1 MATQDKDTT
10 KYLYHSLKGR
20 GYNVGKDTAEFE
32 NLLLK
37 NPDSR
42 KWAYEKGRLNGLNV
56 GKSYEEFS
64 EKVAPKAQ
72 RPKAQRPTTE
82 QGWAH
87 GVRPNVAG
95 QKTTST
101 EDERPTSTKPEAKRN
116 ATKQSA
122 SRPSQNTGEKK
133 VAPVPLTADDNS
145 KYGYSQA
152 QYESATPMVDDIA
165 EQLSTEKQPLAP
177 MDTQRVIGKKVE
189 DMKRDLNYDSRYN
202 EAVVEV
208 TKENMRNI
216 TERPLKRD
224 LSVSGVDSGLQNAR
238 KEVGD
243 DLGVY
248 LLDKAV
254 ANAIADEDKRKQDD
268 ISTRFKTRF
277 NGGMS
282 PLFSGD
288 IIDRQTY
295 FDADK
300 MAEKAVSNM
309 SAEDKAEIISS
320 LALSAELDDLRKA
333 GVPDYRLPNKPSQKY
348 IDQATKNL
356 NSTIRSELVMRIAD
370 RWKPKNGFEQ
380 FMSKFIGGNTA
391 TMMATYG
398 LMPKSQIESSLLGQQ
413 MYDQENGVGVAG
425 YLGMAAGMTSD
436 PLLYLTGGTST
447 AATQL
452 GTNLAT
458 RMVLKKTATKAAQKA
473 FANKFV
479 TKVGQRAVGGAVNLG
494 LYEGGL
500 EAIRQGAYGGYY
512 NPETGQ
518 IEGFNPGAILSQTIH
533 GSAMGAAVGATG
545 LLFGNA
551 SQKAVDAI
559 GTGTVG
565 QTVARAGVLTA
576 SKVVA
581 PALEATVFS
590 IPEFISSDDNKFD
603 IWAGNMAFIAANKAV
618 GGLTKMAT
626 QPKKSAVQ
634 TIKDLSSM
642 TKNDGYLSVR
652 ERVDDYITRH
662 NGEPNYFLSKDELQE
677 LQTKGYGDLGLLFSG
692 EDKYFARYENA
703 TSMDDA
709 ARQLKEKGEY
719 SLLAKAVGDERLSQ
733 AVRARLYFIAT
744 DRCLP
749 VHTAVKTNI
758 EDTGRGYAVQ
768 TYDKDGAVITCKYF
782 KDRAKAEQY
791 KATNAD
797 RQIELNAMYMA
808 DYNMTQKALLDA
820 NEEVINELAQ
830 KYDQTTYAI
839 RRILKDYAAD
849 PEAADDI
856 VKKIHKEFVDTL
868 PGSEEVFKNANAN
881 MQAVKDRIKEGFGVG
896 VDEAM
901 RKKASERNVAEQN
914 AIDAYLDAC
923 EQANKSS
930 DVYEKIK
937 LNGSDNVLFAVL
949 DDDKTV
955 AIQRGEIT
963 VDKDGQV
970 VAKPGKYRC
979 YDFELDDYFDVDMER
994 IVDAQMMPI
1003 ESYKQRSEQV
1013 QREAKQGET
1022 KEESVEPTTA
1032 ETAERAEEG
1041 IESDDVQANEIWTLP
1056 VNGRKAEAVVVDR
1069 EGDKITV
1076 WTSEAIT
1083 EGSEKPRTFGRGYVT
1098 ELTADEF
1105 LKLGA
1110 RPKEEFAEERGTSE
1124 EGRENPAEEPMQAQS
1139 APTEPRDVEQ
1149 PTAEQPKEV
1158 EQPTAEQ
1165 VTPTEEVDPNAM
1177 PMREVKYSDG
1187 EVGKE
1192 PDFSQAT
1199 PERTA
1204 RYLDGES
1211 GMESTDVDKFVANM
1225 IAKSAK
1231 AVEEHSQ
1238 KRPEMGEDEMPGRF
1252 SQRLNEWKR
1261 QGEEL
1266 QTQKAYW
1273 DAVNAE
1279 RERVKSEEV
1288 VEAESP
1294 TMEAETAEPTV
1305 TALKVDES
1313 PVPEASE
1320 PTENASLG
1328 EGAERVKAVEER
1340 TQSLSNDFGV
1350 KVKVAKSIEDVANA
1364 DAREAIRQ
1372 GVKVTG
1378 YYDEGTGEVVIYAPN
1393 VDDASKIDK
1402 TYAHEVVG
1410 HIGMRGLLGEEKY
1423 NDFCNQVWNYMSED
1437 AQRRYAEYP
1446 GVEGDTALAADEYLA
1461 HVAENIDVYKGTT
1474 MWERIKQAV
1483 RSALQDLGITNVTD
1497 KDIEYMLRRSAE
1509 RLRKQQSRNKIVS
1522 DVNSLFSV
1530 VGGSGTHYSI
1540 SSGFEGAGF
1549 VAGNKVGNDLEPL
1562 ADAEG
1567 NAMVK
1572 LGDKEFSA
1580 KNPITEKDVLSRKS
1594 ILKMMLDDA
1603 RKLGAIDDNQYN
1615 KIVRKYTQQLNYYL
1629 QIGAKENGGVENL
1642 TERWQW
1648 LGDTVFKTIAS
1659 NSDKQYNTSMDITR
1673 VCKKNEAVI
1682 RAISELQKRQG
1693 YGVTPAQILDI
1704 YESTVVEG
1712 YQAPCPVCYVFS
1724 RYIRNGKQASSIIYG
1739 MRKYGKYLKGGE
1751 GPTWTVD
1758 DWVAELDRMGEE
1770 KETFKKAIAD
1780 ANEDVLMI
1788 PETIDNL
1795 IKEIRSAKGDKE
1807 LIAKNK
1813 AKIKELDVKY
1823 RQALDIISRQSM
1835 TNWIKSFAIQKVD
1848 SKWLMR
1854 EDAELP
1860 KDMKRFEELALDVR
1874 RTSEAMV
1881 EFPGIQR
1888 HRKSYGAA
1896 AGKEI
1901 TFASNNELGDVA
1913 LGIGI
1918 NPAKFSNKYKEC
1930 SEATDSKRRSSLRK
1944 SAREALMKSLIKAKQ
1959 QSLRGGQRMWSWS
1972 DNIERLSND
1981 VAVNLMQLEI
1991 IGCALQSYS
2000 KQLEGI
2006 RLVASM
2012 GGYVN
2017 GSLMGDGNGYKEVK
2031 ESDTEVINGVRVLK
2045 GGDYKYTIENE
2056 DGTKEERVL
2065 HSPVYQDEDGK
2076 MYTLAFDDVV
2086 GIDPFGKDDGNGN
2099 HLKGLFELNAT
2110 MDKAGNILVGMND
2123 THIKTALADDRIFF
2137 VIPWHASGGNTHIL
2151 AQMLGYLGVDVRNLN
2166 PEDYTNM
2173 QEEKRIKL
2181 ESECKEDEKNAWKV
2195 SNALVDFWEAHNYEK
2210 KYRCGIGYIESGKDG
2225 RLSEGQAEYRKLR
2238 ECILKGVAEEV
2249 WDAKGKKYKTK
2260 YFNVSGY
2267 PELMKKILADEF
2279 LSQAYYKINEDP
2291 VTKVPGGLMTSEDCK
2306 YIYPYEYWDEK
2317 STYETADVNGERYL
2331 EYCRRLGHRPKF
2343 SGSWDAEKGTRTTK
2357 VGNFVDSK
2365 GYWKLLI
2372 DRRMYGVDGKFQ
2384 DLTPVDSEGFKP
2396 EYTDSELTKKEFV
2409 VTKVADEGGVQR
2421 IVDRSIAKM
2430 ISRTGEMPNVDYNLS
2445 MEEAVKRYNSNSTT
2459 VTPALWKADDV
2470 FGPAHIGLSRK
2481 VEPTDLVGLTDNKGR
2496 VFFRVEDD
2504 GETIGEATS
2513 EGALYR
2519 EGEPEFRFIG
2529 EKGAAA
2535 IDRAEEATTRL
2546 DNLDVARKM
2555 ESARKGAKAI
2565 KLATG
2570 WERGADGKWRYEV
2583 VDSDIRPAEEWLY
2596 SKKPLKLKD
2605 ILTEDDEVFK
2615 MYPEMRDVKIV
2626 KGRALDWRG
2635 EYVHGKE
2642 MTLPFAALRF
2652 FREKIG
2658 PKEDKY
2664 FKETLYHEIQHYIQH
2679 VEGFALGGNENMILS
2694 PEIKKEAQK
2703 LLGEAQTLANRY
2715 NNRHDVGDID
2725 IYKVEKWR
2733 REAIEARDRFYAFM
2747 REHKLGYKDY
2757 IRLAGEVESRNTEA
2771 RMKMTAE
2778 ERRNSLASATE
2789 DVAREDQI
2797 FLFDSLNNESTG
2809 RMDERAEGL
2818 DNREF
2823 GDGEVATPARK
2834 TATELAAE
2842 RMQLYRDTAE
2852 NVAKSVG
2859 EEVTVVEDIEDITDD
2874 NPTLQLKKRG
2884 AKGWFD
2890 PETGKVVVNLSA
2902 HRDAADVVETVL
2914 HETIGHKGI
2923 EEMMGRERFERMI
2936 DEVWSHAAD
2945 DVRRAVSGLMQSNRN
2960 WDYRKATREYLAGLA
2975 EKVDQQGYDNLSRS
2989 EQSIWQKVKS
2999 KIEDFLNR
3007 ILSEMNIP
3015 AHVRLGEKD
3024 LSYMMWKVYDT
3035 KRREAQGETVIDKAQ
3050 GEMRDRDWSKNG
3062 RVKVVSDEQVT
3073 DVSADMSLTESLREA
3088 AKQDYGS
3095 AGTSI
3100 NANKLPT
3107 GFGLISKRGGWQP
3120 GTTNL
3125 DMGGG
3130 RFDNATEMLAE
3141 QGVTNLIFDPYNR
3154 SEEHNRKVAQEVY
3167 SNKVD
3172 TTTCNN
3178 VLNVINTK
3186 GARSNV
3192 ILQCAKALKPGGVSY
3207 FTVYE
3212 GNGTGRGAVS
3222 KNDCWQENR
3231 KTEDYVSE
3239 IEQHYRDV
3247 KRVGKLIIASD
3258 PIVDGKV
3265 SVWMYN
3271 ATGES
3276 SLEFRDADEQAQNVQ
3291 TADDIFD
3298 GEIIGMLKKQ
3308 GEDVRTLNTAIE
3320 AMADSTAKISKI
3332 LGKQKTYDKETVK
3345 NVSMAIRRMLAA
3357 DVFSTPSKSDIN
3369 SMLGAVQHSI
3379 DKDNITESVD
3389 RLTDMFI
3396 DNQQRLADRTFDK
3409 LCSTK
3414 GSKIN
3419 KNGVESIAR
3428 LDPRGQMIL
3437 NELNT
3442 AKELSPSDIMSRR
3455 DELQDKIDFGTEAQ
3469 RAEAEIKLLGL
3480 DIADKYKNDMTDLNS
3495 SIALITNDLDEL
3507 KKSYSR
3513 SFTKEQK
3520 NEYREQKKCLYE
3532 LLREAKLGRLEAT
3545 RRVSEDLYATLNG
3558 SFSEAKEFRERQANR
3573 KNEVQH
3579 DANSDLIGVSTSEVG
3594 KGRTVG
3600 KFLTNNSLAR
3610 VFLAPLG
3617 TFEQMC
3623 RMFGSRYIDGEGK
3636 LFNRFVK
3643 GWQKCSDVE
3652 QIENEQAEDE
3662 LNETA
3667 ALLLDKDK
3675 ARFSDLYDIS
3685 KKVACKL
3692 SWMDG
3697 KEEKVFTIT
3706 QGNLMYIYAV
3716 NKMPDGKVKLKKMGL
3731 PSAKIDE
3738 VVEKSLDPRLRKL
3751 ADWAQ
3756 SEFLPKLRDKYSA
3769 VNERMFGSPMED
3781 IENYYPIRILENSLV
3796 KEDELKDTG
3805 SNALPKTIT
3814 GSVIKRTYNTKP
3826 IDILNSD
3833 GVSVLLSHVREMN
3846 NWASFAEYR
3855 QDLST
3860 LLSYK
3865 TFSNKLKNMSTIY
3878 GAGNAM
3884 WKNFHDLAMVV
3895 AGAYEPKVGTADK
3908 NVVNLSKIAVGSC
3921 IAIRLNTALKQ
3932 TLSYPAFAQDAD
3944 LARMVYNVTPWRAAQ
3959 SFKWAKENMPAFRKR
3974 WSSKQAGN
3982 EILKEWKQ
3990 DWNWTQTEFMKAAQR
4005 IGMSPNA
4012 FIDALTVATGSEA
4025 VYQAK
4030 KKQYVKQGLSEQEA
4044 HDKAILDAEVT
4055 FNLSQQSSEAP
4066 YISMMQAER
4075 TYLTTMITM
4084 FRNSSMSYARQMVQS
4099 GREIANMIKYKES
4112 QLYNETQ
4119 KLVEQGMDEESAK
4132 KEAER
4137 RYYKNYARNVVKAV
4151 NFAYVLPTL
4160 WSLGC
4165 SGVYY
4170 LIFGDDK
4177 DKKKDLLEDSA
4188 KRGALGCME
4197 GFTFGGT
4204 LPQVIYDL
4212 AQGNDVNFETN
4223 PNIALAMLSQT
4234 IDSMQSKSKEKA
4246 IVNFMNAIV
4255 SSTIGLNPMT
4265 VEDLA
4270 ISAIDYFGVDE
4281 ASGRDVALLAMRIA
4295 NCPQSQMDMVYFDE
4309 LGMTAREASKR
4320 TPRELCERYAQYKAM
4335 RAYFP
4340 IMRAIDEQR
4349 WGELKDPYRKQF
4361 NDEAKKLLETK
4372 SGKAVNEAY
4381 DKYESYYKEAN
4392 KRITDIRNSDMA
4404 PDEKRRELKNVY
4416 TSGDLGVAH
4425 KFMSKLNSY
4434 LERMAKS
4441 WLNAETAE
4449 EAAKNLNSYINYKAE
4464 LVDLMNKASDNGLQ
4478 NEPSKELREA
4488 AGKLEGTL
4496 QEWAKRN
4503 PKYVRG

>member
-72 RPKAQRPTTE
+72 QPKAQRPTTE
-82 QGWAH
+82 PGWAH

-101 EDERPTSTKPEAKRN
+101 EDDRPTSTKPEAKRN
-116 ATKQSA
+116 ATAQSA
-122 SRPSQNTGEKK
+122 SRHSQNTGEKR

-189 DMKRDLNYDSRYN
+189 DMKRDLDYDSRYN
-202 EAVVEV
+202 EAVVDV
-208 TKENMRNI
+208 AKENMRNI

-238 KEVGD
+238 KEIGD
-243 DLGVY
+243 DLGMY

-254 ANAIADEDKRKQDD
+254 TDGIA
-268 ISTRFKTRF
+268 
-277 NGGMS
+277 
-282 PLFSGD
+282 
-288 IIDRQTY
+288 
-295 FDADK
+295 DADK
-300 MAEKAVSNM
+300 NAGKEIASINTNDSLINSPYYVGSGFSQQAAINRHSDIDKLTQNALNKM
-309 SAEDKAEIISS
+309 SDNDKNEIIKSI
-320 LALSAELDDLRKA
+320 ALSNELYDLRQK
-333 GVPDYRLPNKPSQKY
+333 GVPDYRLPNVPSQKY
-348 IDQATKNL
+348 IDAASKNL
-356 NSTIRSELVMRIAD
+356 KETIRNEFFNRYVERL
-370 RWKPKNGFEQ
+370 KPKNKAEQ
-380 FMSKFIGGNTA
+380 FIASAINSNTVA
-391 TMMATYG
+391 TLLAYG
-398 LMPKSQIESSLLGQQ
+398 TMPKWKIEATLLGQQ
-413 MYDQENGVGVAG
+413 MFEQENGSAAG
-425 YLGMAAGMTSD
+425 LFGSGFGMATD
-436 PLLYLTGGTST
+436 PFMYLTSGTAT

-458 RMVLKKTATKAAQKA
+458 RMALKKTATKAAQKA
-473 FANKFV
+473 FANKFA
-479 TKVGQRAVGGAVNLG
+479 TKLGQRTVHGMVNLG
-494 LYEGGL
+494 LYEGGA

-518 IEGFNPGAILSQTIH
+518 IEYFNPGAILSQTIH
-533 GSAMGAAVGATG
+533 GATMGAATGATG
-545 LLFGNA
+545 FMFGNA

-590 IPEFISSDDNKFD
+590 IPEFISSDGNKFD
-603 IWAGNMAFIAANKAV
+603 SWVHNLEFIGAMRLANAV
-618 GGLTKMAT
+618 VKPGKTL
-626 QPKKSAVQ
+626 KSAKQ
-634 TIKDLSSM
+634 TITELSSM

-719 SLLAKAVGDERLSQ
+719 SLLAKAIGDEQLSQ
-733 AVRARLYFIAT
+733 ATRARLYFIAT

-749 VHTAVKTNI
+749 VHTAVKTDI

-808 DYNMTQKALLDA
+808 DYNMMQKALLDS
-820 NEEVINELAQ
+820 NEEVINGLAQ

-839 RRILKDYAAD
+839 RRILKDYATD
-849 PEAADDI
+849 PTAADDI
-856 VKKIHKEFVDTL
+856 AKKIHKEFVDAL
-868 PGSEEVFKNANAN
+868 PGSEEISKNANAN

-923 EQANKSS
+923 EQANKSN

-1022 KEESVEPTTA
+1022 NKESVEPTTA
-1032 ETAERAEEG
+1032 ETAERAEEE

-1076 WTSEAIT
+1076 WTSEAIA

-1110 RPKEEFAEERGTSE
+1110 RPKEEFTEERGTRNE
-1124 EGRENPAEEPMQAQS
+1124 ERENAVEEPVQAQTE
-1139 APTEPRDVEQ
+1139 PTEPRDVEQ
-1149 PTAEQPKEV
+1149 PTVEQPREV

-1165 VTPTEEVDPNAM
+1165 VAPEETDPNAM

-1187 EVGKE
+1187 EVGRE
-1192 PDFSQAT
+1192 PDFAQVT
-1199 PERTA
+1199 PERA
-1204 RYLDGES
+1204 VRYLDEES
-1211 GMESTDVDKFVANM
+1211 GMDSTDVDKFVANM

-1266 QTQKAYW
+1266 QTQKNYW

-1279 RERVKSEEV
+1279 RERVNSEEV

-1320 PTENASLG
+1320 PTEKVSLG
-1328 EGAERVKAVEER
+1328 EGAERIKAVEER

-1378 YYDEGTGEVVIYAPN
+1378 YYDEGTGEVVVYAPN

-1410 HIGMRGLLGEEKY
+1410 HIGMRGLLGDEKY

-1461 HVAENIDVYKGTT
+1461 HVAENVDVYRGTT

-1483 RSALQDLGITNVTD
+1483 RMALQDLGITNVTD

-1567 NAMVK
+1567 NAMVR

-1580 KNPITEKDVLSRKS
+1580 KNPITEKDVLGRNS

-1615 KIVRKYTQQLNYYL
+1615 KIVRKYTEQLNYYL

-1739 MRKYGKYLKGGE
+1739 MRKYGKYLKGGD

-1758 DWVAELDRMGEE
+1758 DWVAELDRMDAE
-1770 KETFKKAIAD
+1770 KETYKKAIENASK
-1780 ANEDVLMI
+1780 DVLLI
-1788 PETIDNL
+1788 PETIDDL
-1795 IKEIRSAKGDKE
+1795 IKEIRAAKGDKK
-1807 LIAKNK
+1807 LIESNK

-1835 TNWIKSFAIQKVD
+1835 TNWIKSFVIQSVKN
-1848 SKWLMR
+1848 KWVMR

-1874 RTSEAMV
+1874 RTAEAMV

-1913 LGIGI
+1913 LGIGRD
-1918 NPAKFSNKYKEC
+1918 PEKFSNKYKEC
-1930 SEATDSKRRSSLRK
+1930 AEATDSKRRSSLRK

-2031 ESDTEVINGVRVLK
+2031 ESDTEIVNGVRVLK

-2123 THIKTALADDRIFF
+2123 IHIKTALADDRIFF

-2166 PEDYTNM
+2166 PEDYTKM

-2181 ESECKEDEKNAWKV
+2181 ESECNEDEKNAWKV

-2210 KYRCGIGYIESGKDG
+2210 KYRSGIGHIESGKDG

-2238 ECILKGVAEEV
+2238 ECVLKGVAEQV
-2249 WDAKGKKYKTK
+2249 WDTKDKKYKTK

-2357 VGNFVDSK
+2357 VGNFVDSR

-2481 VEPTDLVGLTDNKGR
+2481 VEPTDLVGLTDNNGR

-2555 ESARKGAKAI
+2555 ESADKGAKAI

-2626 KGRALDWRG
+2626 KSRAMNWNG
-2635 EYVHGKE
+2635 HYVIEDNAMK
-2642 MTLPFAALRF
+2642 LPFAALKFILER
-2652 FREKIG
+2652 G
-2658 PKEDKY
+2658 DKKY
-2664 FKETLYHEIQHYIQH
+2664 AENFNKTLFHEIQHYIQFK
-2679 VEGFALGGNENMILS
+2679 EGFATGGNPSGLFPEDLKKANELRSRANELIEEYNGMSVYEKLS
-2694 PEIKKEAQK
+2694 SYGGKIERE
-2703 LLGEAQTLANRY
+2703 
-2715 NNRHDVGDID
+2715 V
-2725 IYKVEKWR
+2725 
-2733 REAIEARDRFYAFM
+2733 REASQEYTDFVRNNQM
-2747 REHKLGYKDY
+2747 GYDTY
-2757 IRLAGEVESRNTEA
+2757 HSLAGEVESRNTEA

-2797 FLFDSLNNESTG
+2797 FLFDSLNNESAG

-2818 DNREF
+2818 DSREF

-2842 RMQLYRDTAE
+2842 KTQLYRDTAE

-2923 EEMMGRERFERMI
+2923 EEMMGKERFERMI
-2936 DEVWSHAAD
+2936 DEVWSHAAE
-2945 DVRRAVSGLMQSNRN
+2945 DVRLAVSGLMQSNRN

-2989 EQSIWQKVKS
+2989 EQSIWRKVKS

-3015 AHVRLGEKD
+3015 AHVRLSEKD

-3050 GEMRDRDWSKNG
+3050 GEIRDRDRSKNG

-3095 AGTSI
+3095 AGTSV
-3100 NANKLPT
+3100 NSNKLPT

-3141 QGVTNLIFDPYNR
+3141 QGVTNLVFDRFNR
-3154 SEEHNRKVAQEVY
+3154 STEHNRKVAQDVY
-3167 SNKVD
+3167 SDKVD

-3276 SLEFRDADEQAQNVQ
+3276 SLEFRDANEQAQPVQ
-3291 TADDIFD
+3291 TADDIFN

-3396 DNQQRLADRTFDK
+3396 DNQQRLADKTFDK

-3442 AKELSPSDIMSRR
+3442 SKELSPSDIMSRR

-3480 DIADKYKNDMTDLNS
+3480 DIAEKYKNDITDLNS

-3513 SFTKEQK
+3513 SFTKEQL

-3532 LLREAKLGRLEAT
+3532 LLREAKLNRIEAT
-3545 RRVSEDLYATLNG
+3545 RRASEDLYGTLND
-3558 SFSEAKEFRERQANR
+3558 SFSEAREFRERQANR

-3594 KGRTVG
+3594 KGRTVS

-3652 QIENEQAEDE
+3652 QIENEKAEDK

-3697 KEEKVFTIT
+3697 KEEREFTIT

-3756 SEFLPKLRDKYSA
+3756 TEFLPKLRDKYSA
-3769 VNERMFGSPMED
+3769 VNERMFGVPMD
-3781 IENYYPIRILENSLV
+3781 AIENYFPIRILENSLV

-3805 SNALPKTIT
+3805 GNALPKTIT

-3921 IAIRLNTALKQ
+3921 IALRLNTALKQ

-4005 IGMSPNA
+4005 IGISPNA

-4084 FRNSSMSYARQMVQS
+4084 FRNASMSYARQMVQS

-4119 KLVEQGMDEESAK
+4119 KLVEQGMDEESAR

-4212 AQGNDVNFETN
+4212 AQGNDVNFEMN

-4392 KRITDIRNSDMA
+4392 KRITDIRNSDMT

-4434 LERMAKS
+4434 VEKMTKS
-4441 WLNAETAE
+4441 WLNAATPE

>member
-82 QGWAH
+82 PGWAH
-87 GVRPNVAG
+87 GVRTNVAG

-116 ATKQSA
+116 AAAQSA

-152 QYESATPMVDDIA
+152 QYDSATPMVDDIA

-189 DMKRDLNYDSRYN
+189 NMKRDLDYDSRYN

-238 KEVGD
+238 NELGD

-254 ANAIADEDKRKQDD
+254 TDGIA
-268 ISTRFKTRF
+268 
-277 NGGMS
+277 
-282 PLFSGD
+282 
-288 IIDRQTY
+288 
-295 FDADK
+295 DADK
-300 MAEKAVSNM
+300 NAGKEIASINTNDSLINSPYYIGSGFSQQAAINRHSDIDKLTQNALNKM
-309 SAEDKAEIISS
+309 SDNDKNEIIKSI
-320 LALSAELDDLRKA
+320 ALSNELYDLRQK
-333 GVPDYRLPNKPSQKY
+333 GVPDYRLPNVPSQKY
-348 IDQATKNL
+348 IDAASKNL
-356 NSTIRSELVMRIAD
+356 KETIRNEFFNRYVERL
-370 RWKPKNGFEQ
+370 KPKNKAEQ
-380 FMSKFIGGNTA
+380 FIASAINSNTVA
-391 TMMATYG
+391 TLLAYG
-398 LMPKSQIESSLLGQQ
+398 TMPKWKIEATLLGQQ
-413 MYDQENGVGVAG
+413 MFEQENGSAAG
-425 YLGMAAGMTSD
+425 LLGSGFGMATD
-436 PLLYLTGGTST
+436 PFMYLTSGTAT
-447 AATQL
+447 AATNFGTRMAGRAML
-452 GTNLAT
+452 GKAAT
-458 RMVLKKTATKAAQKA
+458 RAAQKTL
-473 FANKFV
+473 ANKFA
-479 TKVGQRAVGGAVNLG
+479 TKLGQRTVHGMVNLG
-494 LYEGGL
+494 LYEGGA

-512 NPETGQ
+512 NPETGR
-518 IEGFNPGAILSQTIH
+518 IEGYNPGAILSQTIH
-533 GSAMGAAVGATG
+533 GATMGAATGATG
-545 LLFGNA
+545 FMFGNA

-565 QTVARAGVLTA
+565 QTVARASVLAA
-576 SKVVA
+576 SKVTA
-581 PALEATVFS
+581 PVLEATVFS
-590 IPEFISSDDNKFD
+590 IPEFISSDGNKFD
-603 IWAGNMAFIAANKAV
+603 SWVHNLEFIGAMRLANAV
-618 GGLTKMAT
+618 VKPGKTL
-626 QPKKSAVQ
+626 KSAKQ
-634 TIKDLSSM
+634 TITELSSM
-642 TKNDGYLSVR
+642 TKANGYKSIR

-662 NGEPNYFLSKDELQE
+662 NGEPNYFLTKDELQE
-677 LQTKGYGDLGLLFSG
+677 LQEKGYGDLGLLFSG

-709 ARQLKEKGEY
+709 ARQLREKGEY
-719 SLLAKAVGDERLSQ
+719 SLLAKAIGDEQLSQ
-733 AVRARLYFIAT
+733 AVRARLYYIAT

-782 KDRAKAEQY
+782 KERAKAEQY

-830 KYDQTTYAI
+830 KYGQTTYAI
-839 RRILKDYAAD
+839 RRILKDYATD

-856 VKKIHKEFVDTL
+856 AKKIHKEFVDTL

-923 EQANKSS
+923 EQANKSN

-1022 KEESVEPTTA
+1022 KQESVEPTTA
-1032 ETAERAEEG
+1032 ETAGRAEEE
-1041 IESDDVQANEIWTLP
+1041 IESDDVQANEVWTLP

-1083 EGSEKPRTFGRGYVT
+1083 DGSEKPRTFGRGYVT

-1110 RPKEEFAEERGTSE
+1110 RPKEEFAEERGASE
-1124 EGRENPAEEPMQAQS
+1124 EGRENPAEEPVQAQT

-1165 VTPTEEVDPNAM
+1165 VAPEEVDPNAM

-1192 PDFSQAT
+1192 PDFAQVT
-1199 PERTA
+1199 PERA
-1204 RYLDGES
+1204 VRYLNEES

-1231 AVEEHSQ
+1231 AVDEHAQ

-1266 QTQKAYW
+1266 QTQKDYW

-1288 VEAESP
+1288 AEAESP
-1294 TMEAETAEPTV
+1294 TIEAETAEPTV

-1320 PTENASLG
+1320 PTEKVSLG
-1328 EGAERVKAVEER
+1328 EGAERVKAIEER

-1410 HIGMRGLLGEEKY
+1410 HIGMRGLFGDEKY

-1461 HVAENIDVYKGTT
+1461 HVAENVDVYRGTT

-1483 RSALQDLGITNVTD
+1483 RMALQDLGITNVTD

-1567 NAMVK
+1567 NAMVR

-1580 KNPITEKDVLSRKS
+1580 KNPITEKDVLSRES

-1835 TNWIKSFAIQKVD
+1835 TNWIKSFVIQKD
-1848 SKWLMR
+1848 KGKWFMR

-1888 HRKSYGAA
+1888 HRKSYGAS

-1913 LGIGI
+1913 LGIGRD
-1918 NPAKFSNKYKEC
+1918 PAKFSNKYKEC
-1930 SEATDSKRRSSLRK
+1930 AEATDSKRRSSLRK

-2031 ESDTEVINGVRVLK
+2031 ESDTEIVNGVRVLK
-2045 GGDYKYTIENE
+2045 GGDYKYTIEKE

-2123 THIKTALADDRIFF
+2123 IHIKTALADDRIFF

-2210 KYRCGIGYIESGKDG
+2210 KYRCGIGHIESGKDG

-2249 WDAKGKKYKTK
+2249 WDAKDKKYKTK

-2317 STYETADVNGERYL
+2317 STYKTADVNGERYL

-2357 VGNFVDSK
+2357 VGNFVDSR

-2546 DNLDVARKM
+2546 D
-2555 ESARKGAKAI
+2555 G
-2565 KLATG
+2565 
-2570 WERGADGKWRYEV
+2570 
-2583 VDSDIRPAEEWLY
+2583 
-2596 SKKPLKLKD
+2596 
-2605 ILTEDDEVFK
+2605 
-2615 MYPEMRDVKIV
+2615 
-2626 KGRALDWRG
+2626 
-2635 EYVHGKE
+2635 
-2642 MTLPFAALRF
+2642 
-2652 FREKIG
+2652 
-2658 PKEDKY
+2658 
-2664 FKETLYHEIQHYIQH
+2664 
-2679 VEGFALGGNENMILS
+2679 
-2694 PEIKKEAQK
+2694 
-2703 LLGEAQTLANRY
+2703 
-2715 NNRHDVGDID
+2715 
-2725 IYKVEKWR
+2725 
-2733 REAIEARDRFYAFM
+2733 
-2747 REHKLGYKDY
+2747 
-2757 IRLAGEVESRNTEA
+2757 
-2771 RMKMTAE
+2771 
-2778 ERRNSLASATE
+2778 
-2789 DVAREDQI
+2789 
-2797 FLFDSLNNESTG
+2797 
-2809 RMDERAEGL
+2809 
-2818 DNREF
+2818 REF
-2823 GDGEVATPARK
+2823 GDGEVATPAFKNNRGTKIARGGKVGGVAYEVGKVMAGTIYFHKDYADQVLPEGLLEKAEQYLPEGFEYNTLAWDPKQPNVLRFDECKGFDTDPNPVVGRQFKVNVDTGQPLYKTPDGTRFESQIFHDKWQWVGNDYEGFDVQESYNWSKLYNSRIDSTPSGRVEKWQEQLRK
-2834 TATELAAE
+2834 AGLSEQGEKAK
-2842 RMQLYRDTAE
+2842 MQLYRDTAE

-2884 AKGWFD
+2884 AKGWFE

-2923 EEMMGRERFERMI
+2923 EEMMGKERFERMI

-2975 EKVDQQGYDNLSRS
+2975 EKVDQQGYDDLSRS
-2989 EQSIWQKVKS
+2989 EQSIWRKVKS

-3015 AHVRLGEKD
+3015 AHVRLSEKD

-3035 KRREAQGETVIDKAQ
+3035 KRKEAQVETVIDKAQ
-3050 GEMRDRDWSKNG
+3050 GEVRDRDWSKNG

-3100 NANKLPT
+3100 NSNKLPT

-3130 RFDNATEMLAE
+3130 RYDNATEMLAE

-3167 SNKVD
+3167 SDKVD

-3212 GNGTGRGAVS
+3212 GNGSGRGAVS

-3276 SLEFRDADEQAQNVQ
+3276 SLEFRDADEQAQTVQ
-3291 TADDIFD
+3291 TAADIFD

-3396 DNQQRLADRTFDK
+3396 DNQQRLADKTFDK

-3480 DIADKYKNDMTDLNS
+3480 DIAEKYKNDITDLNS

-3513 SFTKEQK
+3513 SFTKEQL

-3532 LLREAKLGRLEAT
+3532 LLREAKLNRIEAT
-3545 RRVSEDLYATLNG
+3545 RRASEDLYGTLND

-3594 KGRTVG
+3594 KGRTVS

-3652 QIENEQAEDE
+3652 QIENEKAEDE

-3667 ALLLDKDK
+3667 ALLLDKGK

-3697 KEEKVFTIT
+3697 KEEREFTIT

-3781 IENYYPIRILENSLV
+3781 IENYFPIRILENSLV

-3884 WKNFHDLAMVV
+3884 WENFHDLAMVV

-3921 IAIRLNTALKQ
+3921 IALRLNTALKQ
-3932 TLSYPAFAQDAD
+3932 MLSYPAFAQDAD

-3990 DWNWTQTEFMKAAQR
+3990 DWNWTQTDFMKWAQR
-4005 IGMSPNA
+4005 VGMSPNA
-4012 FIDALTVATGSEA
+4012 FVDALTVATGSEA

-4030 KKQYVKQGLSEQEA
+4030 KKQYLKQGISEQEA

-4188 KRGALGCME
+4188 KRGLLGCAE

-4212 AQGNDVNFETN
+4212 AQGNDANFETN

-4234 IDSMQSKSKEKA
+4234 IDYMQSKSKEKA

-4281 ASGRDVALLAMRIA
+4281 ASGRDMALLFMRIA

-4372 SGKAVNEAY
+4372 SGKVVNEAY

-4434 LERMAKS
+4434 LEKMAKS

>member
-82 QGWAH
+82 PGWAH

-116 ATKQSA
+116 ATAQSA

-133 VAPVPLTADDNS
+133 VAPVSLAPDDNS

-189 DMKRDLNYDSRYN
+189 DMKRDLDYDSRYN

-208 TKENMRNI
+208 AKENMRNI

-238 KEVGD
+238 KEIGD

-254 ANAIADEDKRKQDD
+254 TNAIADEDKRKQDD
-268 ISTRFKTRF
+268 ISTRFNSRF

-282 PLFSGD
+282 SLFPGE
-288 IIDRQTY
+288 IIDTQTY

-300 MAEKAVSNM
+300 MAEKAVNNM

-320 LALSAELDDLRKA
+320 LALTAEIDDLRKA

-380 FMSKFIGGNTA
+380 FMSKFIGGNTV

-398 LMPKSQIESSLLGQQ
+398 SMPKSQIESSLLGQQ

-425 YLGMAAGMTSD
+425 YLGMAAGMASD

-447 AATQL
+447 AATKL

-479 TKVGQRAVGGAVNLG
+479 TKLGQRAVGGAVNLG

-518 IEGFNPGAILSQTIH
+518 IEDYNPGAILSQTIH

-709 ARQLKEKGEY
+709 ARQLREKGEY
-719 SLLAKAVGDERLSQ
+719 SLLAKAIGDEQLSQ

-768 TYDKDGAVITCKYF
+768 TYDKDGVVITCKYF
-782 KDRAKAEQY
+782 KDRAKAAQY

-856 VKKIHKEFVDTL
+856 AKKIHKEFVDTL

-1022 KEESVEPTTA
+1022 NEESVEPTTA
-1032 ETAERAEEG
+1032 ERAERAEEE
-1041 IESDDVQANEIWTLP
+1041 IESDDVQANEVWTLP
-1056 VNGRKAEAVVVDR
+1056 VNGRRAEAVVVDR

-1105 LKLGA
+1105 VKLGA

-1124 EGRENPAEEPMQAQS
+1124 EGRENPVEEPVQAQTES
-1139 APTEPRDVEQ
+1139 TEPRDVEQ

-1158 EQPTAEQ
+1158 EQPTAE
-1165 VTPTEEVDPNAM
+1165 VAPTEETDPDAM

-1187 EVGKE
+1187 EVGRE
-1192 PDFSQAT
+1192 PDFTQVT
-1199 PERTA
+1199 PERA
-1204 RYLDGES
+1204 VRYLDEES

-1288 VEAESP
+1288 AEAESP
-1294 TMEAETAEPTV
+1294 TIEAETAEPTV

-1320 PTENASLG
+1320 PMTESQRKAAENIATKLGYTIEWHDTMPENGRIDYATRTIHLAKDAENPLVVVFGHETYHELSKDEQTRSDVMSFVKDVLG
-1328 EGAERVKAVEER
+1328 EEEFNRRLQHKQDVYRDTEYGNNLNEMEDEVACDVFGKAIYDNGLLERISWEADHKILGAMLRVLDKILSSVGLKDAKLTNAYLIISSAYNRGLKRAEMSKLTTKEEVAKYSLKQKDKVDNGSKEYYESNKQKANISEEVFNKAQQSMDEMAKVMEESESEAIARGNKMLLPDEILKPNGGGSTIVANGSYGKTMENTLYCLRTLAYNQFVGDVAKQIGRPLSQKESFLASQMVYEIATDAQCLYCYVSLDRKAYDDFLIRYVEQRDNLLDKFNKLPNAIRKECAKKGAKPHLVLKDLYDEFLNKRKDTKPMQARFDMWIRNEVDGTPVLRLKDLATKDIRESILNGLDDSLKMQMVDATKYAESASWAKKEVDYVSYTGELLKLNDKWIKRLTNEYGLRFYSFSEYTAAFLLENMQMVRDAALRGLNGLAYTKEIDFVKVFAPTGMNINVSCYGRRDENGNMVMDTRQGANWEEVKRLRQQYDNVGAVFVATNDKDVEWALDQDWIDVIIPFHIVRTGADIAEFYGWKNYSAVQKDQALKGSKSMYISPVEHQNDREKFLEACEKYNVKPRFSEWLWHPNYMRLVNETRQSTINTKPMQPIFDIEAAKDSWKRFAEKGGYYGGWWKVDPETYAKAVER
-1340 TQSLSNDFGV
+1340 VV
-1350 KVKVAKSIEDVANA
+1350 KDVKGDAVIEN
-1364 DAREAIRQ
+1364 
-1372 GVKVTG
+1372 
-1378 YYDEGTGEVVIYAPN
+1378 
-1393 VDDASKIDK
+1393 
-1402 TYAHEVVG
+1402 
-1410 HIGMRGLLGEEKY
+1410 
-1423 NDFCNQVWNYMSED
+1423 
-1437 AQRRYAEYP
+1437 
-1446 GVEGDTALAADEYLA
+1446 
-1461 HVAENIDVYKGTT
+1461 
-1474 MWERIKQAV
+1474 
-1483 RSALQDLGITNVTD
+1483 
-1497 KDIEYMLRRSAE
+1497 
-1509 RLRKQQSRNKIVS
+1509 
-1522 DVNSLFSV
+1522 
-1530 VGGSGTHYSI
+1530 
-1540 SSGFEGAGF
+1540 GF
-1549 VAGNKVGNDLEPL
+1549 VD
-1562 ADAEG
+1562 
-1567 NAMVK
+1567 
-1572 LGDKEFSA
+1572 
-1580 KNPITEKDVLSRKS
+1580 
-1594 ILKMMLDDA
+1594 
-1603 RKLGAIDDNQYN
+1603 
-1615 KIVRKYTQQLNYYL
+1615 
-1629 QIGAKENGGVENL
+1629 
-1642 TERWQW
+1642 
-1648 LGDTVFKTIAS
+1648 
-1659 NSDKQYNTSMDITR
+1659 
-1673 VCKKNEAVI
+1673 
-1682 RAISELQKRQG
+1682 
-1693 YGVTPAQILDI
+1693 
-1704 YESTVVEG
+1704 
-1712 YQAPCPVCYVFS
+1712 
-1724 RYIRNGKQASSIIYG
+1724 
-1739 MRKYGKYLKGGE
+1739 
-1751 GPTWTVD
+1751 
-1758 DWVAELDRMGEE
+1758 
-1770 KETFKKAIAD
+1770 
-1780 ANEDVLMI
+1780 
-1788 PETIDNL
+1788 
-1795 IKEIRSAKGDKE
+1795 
-1807 LIAKNK
+1807 
-1813 AKIKELDVKY
+1813 
-1823 RQALDIISRQSM
+1823 
-1835 TNWIKSFAIQKVD
+1835 
-1848 SKWLMR
+1848 
-1854 EDAELP
+1854 
-1860 KDMKRFEELALDVR
+1860 
-1874 RTSEAMV
+1874 
-1881 EFPGIQR
+1881 
-1888 HRKSYGAA
+1888 
-1896 AGKEI
+1896 
-1901 TFASNNELGDVA
+1901 
-1913 LGIGI
+1913 
-1918 NPAKFSNKYKEC
+1918 
-1930 SEATDSKRRSSLRK
+1930 
-1944 SAREALMKSLIKAKQ
+1944 
-1959 QSLRGGQRMWSWS
+1959 
-1972 DNIERLSND
+1972 
-1981 VAVNLMQLEI
+1981 
-1991 IGCALQSYS
+1991 
-2000 KQLEGI
+2000 
-2006 RLVASM
+2006 
-2012 GGYVN
+2012 
-2017 GSLMGDGNGYKEVK
+2017 
-2031 ESDTEVINGVRVLK
+2031 
-2045 GGDYKYTIENE
+2045 
-2056 DGTKEERVL
+2056 
-2065 HSPVYQDEDGK
+2065 
-2076 MYTLAFDDVV
+2076 
-2086 GIDPFGKDDGNGN
+2086 
-2099 HLKGLFELNAT
+2099 
-2110 MDKAGNILVGMND
+2110 
-2123 THIKTALADDRIFF
+2123 
-2137 VIPWHASGGNTHIL
+2137 
-2151 AQMLGYLGVDVRNLN
+2151 
-2166 PEDYTNM
+2166 
-2173 QEEKRIKL
+2173 
-2181 ESECKEDEKNAWKV
+2181 
-2195 SNALVDFWEAHNYEK
+2195 
-2210 KYRCGIGYIESGKDG
+2210 
-2225 RLSEGQAEYRKLR
+2225 
-2238 ECILKGVAEEV
+2238 
-2249 WDAKGKKYKTK
+2249 
-2260 YFNVSGY
+2260 
-2267 PELMKKILADEF
+2267 
-2279 LSQAYYKINEDP
+2279 
-2291 VTKVPGGLMTSEDCK
+2291 
-2306 YIYPYEYWDEK
+2306 
-2317 STYETADVNGERYL
+2317 
-2331 EYCRRLGHRPKF
+2331 
-2343 SGSWDAEKGTRTTK
+2343 
-2357 VGNFVDSK
+2357 
-2365 GYWKLLI
+2365 
-2372 DRRMYGVDGKFQ
+2372 
-2384 DLTPVDSEGFKP
+2384 
-2396 EYTDSELTKKEFV
+2396 
-2409 VTKVADEGGVQR
+2409 
-2421 IVDRSIAKM
+2421 
-2430 ISRTGEMPNVDYNLS
+2430 
-2445 MEEAVKRYNSNSTT
+2445 
-2459 VTPALWKADDV
+2459 
-2470 FGPAHIGLSRK
+2470 
-2481 VEPTDLVGLTDNKGR
+2481 
-2496 VFFRVEDD
+2496 
-2504 GETIGEATS
+2504 
-2513 EGALYR
+2513 
-2519 EGEPEFRFIG
+2519 

-2535 IDRAEEATTRL
+2535 IDRAEDSTTRIDKL
-2546 DNLDVARKM
+2546 GVARQM
-2555 ESARKGAKAI
+2555 ESKGTDAESI
-2565 KLATG
+2565 KKATG
-2570 WERGADGKWRYEV
+2570 WSKDESGNWMYEV
-2583 VDSDIRPAEEWLY
+2583 DKETDVVNVG
-2596 SKKPLKLKD
+2596 KKAN
-2605 ILTEDDEVFK
+2605 EVEYGRQD
-2615 MYPEMRDVKIV
+2615 YPINVNIEKWHEAARKN
-2626 KGRALDWRG
+2626 R
-2635 EYVHGKE
+2635 VHGKSPDVFDRQGNAIINE
-2642 MTLPFAALRF
+2642 ETNADSGVHYSLR
-2652 FREKIG
+2652 
-2658 PKEDKY
+2658 
-2664 FKETLYHEIQHYIQH
+2664 
-2679 VEGFALGGNENMILS
+2679 EG
-2694 PEIKKEAQK
+2694 
-2703 LLGEAQTLANRY
+2703 NR
-2715 NNRHDVGDID
+2715 
-2725 IYKVEKWR
+2725 
-2733 REAIEARDRFYAFM
+2733 
-2747 REHKLGYKDY
+2747 
-2757 IRLAGEVESRNTEA
+2757 
-2771 RMKMTAE
+2771 
-2778 ERRNSLASATE
+2778 
-2789 DVAREDQI
+2789 QP
-2797 FLFDSLNNESTG
+2797 
-2809 RMDERAEGL
+2809 
-2818 DNREF
+2818 
-2823 GDGEVATPARK
+2823 GEVATPAFKNNRGTKIARGGKVGGVTYEVGKVMAGTIYFHKDYANQVLPEGLLEKAEQYLPEGFEYNTLAWDPKQPNVLRFDECKGFDTDPNPVVGRQFKVNVDTGQPLYKTPDGTRFESQIFHDKWQWVGNDYEGFDVQESYNWSKLYNSRIDSTPSGRVEKWQEQLRK
-2834 TATELAAE
+2834 AGLSEQGEKAK
-2842 RMQLYRDTAE
+2842 MQLYRDTAE

-2923 EEMMGRERFERMI
+2923 EEMMGKERFERMI

-2989 EQSIWQKVKS
+2989 EQSLWQKVKS

-3015 AHVRLGEKD
+3015 AHVRLSEKD

-3050 GEMRDRDWSKNG
+3050 GEVRDRDWSKNG

-3141 QGVTNLIFDPYNR
+3141 QGVTNLVFDRFNR
-3154 SEEHNRKVAQEVY
+3154 SAEHNRKVAQDVY
-3167 SNKVD
+3167 SDKVD

-3212 GNGTGRGAVS
+3212 GNGSGRGAVS

-3265 SVWMYN
+3265 SVWMYD

-3276 SLEFRDADEQAQNVQ
+3276 SLEFRDANEQAQTVQ

-3396 DNQQRLADRTFDK
+3396 DNQQRLADRTFEK
-3409 LCSTK
+3409 ICSTK

-3428 LDPRGQMIL
+3428 LDHRGQVLL
-3437 NELNT
+3437 NEFNT
-3442 AKELSPSDIMSRR
+3442 AKVLTESDIMSRR
-3455 DELQDKIDFGTEAQ
+3455 DELQDKVDFGTEEQ

-3480 DIADKYKNDMTDLNS
+3480 DIAERYKNEMTDLNS
-3495 SIALITNDLDEL
+3495 SIALITNDIDEL
-3507 KKSYSR
+3507 KKTYSR

-3545 RRVSEDLYATLNG
+3545 RRVSEDLYSTLNG
-3558 SFSEAKEFRERQANR
+3558 SFSEAKEFRERQAKR
-3573 KNEVQH
+3573 KDEVQH

-3594 KGRTVG
+3594 KGRTVS

-3643 GWQKCSDVE
+3643 GWQKCSDLE
-3652 QIENEQAEDE
+3652 QIENEKAEDE

-3697 KEEKVFTIT
+3697 KEEREFTIT

-3769 VNERMFGSPMED
+3769 VNEQMFGSPMED
-3781 IENYYPIRILENSLV
+3781 IENYFPIRILENSLV

-4030 KKQYVKQGLSEQEA
+4030 KKQYIKQGLSKQEA

-4119 KLVEQGMDEESAK
+4119 KLVEQGMDEESAR

-4137 RYYKNYARNVVKAV
+4137 KYYKNYARNVVKAV

-4392 KRITDIRNSDMA
+4392 KRITDIRNSDMT

-4434 LERMAKS
+4434 LEKMTKS
-4441 WLNAETAE
+4441 WLNAATPE

-4488 AGKLEGTL
+4488 AEKLEGTL